1 MYKIGEFIVYGN
13 EGVCRVDDISEL
25 SIGGSSKGKTYYTL
39 KPMHDNGTVFAPI
52 DTTVFM
58 RPIVSYEEVHKLIE
72 QIPSIKEIDHDD
84 KSVRELQE
92 YYKKLIKNHDCMDL
106 LTIMITLRDKKK
118 VASNNGKK
126 LSQMDDKFMRTAQNL
141 IENEFSIVLG
151 IEKDDVELY
160 IDDSLNKM

>member
-72 QIPSIKEIDHDD
+72 QIPSIKEIDHDK
-84 KSVRELQE
+84 KSVREWQE

-106 LTIMITLRDKKK
+106 LTVMITLKDKKNT
-118 VASNNGKK
+118 AINNGKK
-126 LSQMDDKFMRTAQNL
+126 LSQMDDKFMRAAKNL
-141 IENEFSIVLG
+141 IEAEFSIVLG
-151 IEKDDVELY
+151 IEKEDVELY
-160 IDDSLNKM
+160 IDDSLKKM